1 MRPMS
6 ATAILECLGIAASE
20 ALGCPSPYCLH
31 ANENGSVFE
40 LTDGSVVKLTRKREE
55 AALAEVARSA
65 EVPEWSE
72 IAPAIHAVYEM
83 RDDNGDPVFVI
94 HREQVFDVT
103 REDDDVE
110 EWMDA
115 WEDIRWTFEGCER
128 AAEVSDDEG
137 PFSLFQVQAAK
148 ATNKGFRLWD
158 ITLENLGYGE
168 HGMVIRD
175 FGECSL
181 PPSLSDR
188 RTMMFD
194 ELPKQVAHSP
204 SCG

>member
-1 MRPMS
+1 MNPILDT
-6 ATAILECLGIAASE
+6 ATFERLGLAACE

-31 ANENGSVFE
+31 ANERGAVFE
-40 LTDGSVVKLTRKREE
+40 LGDGSVVKVTDRREE
-55 AALAEVARSA
+55 AVLAQVARSG

-72 IAPAIHAVYEM
+72 ITPVIHEVYEIKTD
-83 RDDNGDPVFVI
+83 RGIPVFVI
-94 HREQVFDVT
+94 HREDVFDVT

-110 EWMDA
+110 EWMDT
-115 WEDIRWTFEGCER
+115 WEEIRWTFEGCER

-168 HGMVIRD
+168 RGMVIRD

-181 PPSLSDR
+181 PASLSNR
-188 RTMMFD
+188 RDIGFG
-194 ELPKQVAHSP
+194 ELPIPVTAP
-204 SCG
+204 VCA